1 MLYRYEVTPRAS
13 RKIWVFY
20 RNVAKKYR
28 HTFDAEDIVKNAQRA
43 IRNMGQIEQTLLRRK
58 PTLSRWKSYHMANS
72 GKWYYAY
79 SICDDV
85 IIIEDACHEQN
96 MHE

>member
-1 MLYRYEVTPRAS
+1 MQFRYEVTPLAS
-13 RKIWVFY
+13 QKIWTFY

-28 HTFDAEDIVKNAQRA
+28 HTFDAEDIVKSAQRV
-43 IRNMGQIEQTLLRRK
+43 IRNMGQIEQALGRRTATLH
-58 PTLSRWKSYHMANS
+58 RWKHFHMAHA

-79 SICDDV
+79 SIHEDV
-85 IIIEDACHEQN
+85 ITIEDACHEQN